1 MRWHSK
7 KGEKMRMKK
16 IWLAALIAGFALKA
30 GAQEI
35 KISGS
40 TTVLPIAQ
48 KTAEVFMNK
57 YPNVKITVGGGGSG
71 VGITSLID
79 GTCNIADSSRPMKAK
94 EIQTA
99 VGKGVNPK
107 ANVVALDGIAVIVNT
122 SNGISGLTKGQVKD
136 IYTGKISNWSQ
147 LGGKNQKIV
156 VVSRDSASGTFEAF
170 GELALGGAKV
180 RPDALMQASNQA
192 VATTVGQTPAG
203 IGYVGLGY
211 ISGSV
216 KAVTIDG
223 VKPSKGTVISKKYA
237 YARPLF
243 MYTNGE
249 PKGAVKQYI
258 DFVCGKEGQKLA
270 EKLGFVGLK

>member
-1 MRWHSK
+1 MLKR
-7 KGEKMRMKK
+7 
-16 IWLAALIAGFALKA
+16 IVIAVLAAGLAVTAS
-30 GAQEI
+30 AQEI

-57 YPNVKITVGGGGSG
+57 YPNIKITVGGGGSG
-71 VGITSLID
+71 VGVASLID

-94 EIQTA
+94 EIQNA

-107 ANVVALDGIAVIVNT
+107 ANVVALDGIAVIVNGA
-122 SNGISGLTKGQVKD
+122 NKINALTKAQVKD

-147 LGGKNQKIV
+147 LGGQNLKIV

-170 GELALGGAKV
+170 NELALGGSKV

-192 VATTVGQTPAG
+192 VATTVEQTPAG

-211 ISGSV
+211 ISKSV
-216 KAVTIDG
+216 KAITVDG
-223 VKPSKGTVISKKYA
+223 VKPSRETVLSKKYA

-249 PKGAVKQYI
+249 PKGVVKQYI
-258 DFVCGKEGQKLA
+258 DFVCGKEGQQIV
-270 EKLGFVGLK
+270 EDMGFVGLK